1 MINAS
6 GYHPSSPLGGVR
18 AAHQAQPSLAEL
30 SIRQIATPNERRA
43 ADQLVRRMYAWRGYR
58 TTAMQIKANR
68 SDRVT
73 LGAWQRG
80 ELAATLTLTVDN
92 GRGLLCEA
100 LYPMEIAA
108 LRDERQRL
116 CECSRLAIDPD
127 FSSPLLLKSFFRNA
141 YYQACLVLHASHAV
155 IEVNP
160 RHSRFYERELGFGRL
175 GSLRICPRV
184 SAPALLLHRDLRK
197 PMPEMLLAS
206 PAPAESTLIAA

>member
-1 MINAS
+1 MMNAS
-6 GYHPSSPLGGVR
+6 GFHSSSPLGGVR
-18 AAHQAQPSLAEL
+18 AARQPQPALAEL
-30 SIRQIATPNERRA
+30 SIRQLATPNERRA

-58 TTAMQIKANR
+58 TSSMEKANR

-100 LYPMEIAA
+100 LYPTEIAA

-127 FSSPLLLKSFFRNA
+127 FSSPSLLKSFFRNA